1 MKESLTLTPDAPRT
15 PALLFV
21 CSGNICRSPLAE
33 GAMRAEAQA
42 RGLGHIDID
51 SAALGSWHVGDPP
64 DRRARAT
71 AKRRG
76 LDIDGQ
82 RARQVSRDDF
92 TRFTHILALDHTHLA
107 GLKRLAPRGST
118 AEIAL
123 LLDAV
128 PGRSGEAVDDPYY
141 GPDSGFEITLDDVSA
156 AAAHLADRLWGP
168 RPDSR
173 TGTHP

>member
-1 MKESLTLTPDAPRT
+1 LTPDDTRA

-33 GAMRAEAQA
+33 GAMREEARI
-42 RGLGHIDID
+42 RGIEYVEID

-71 AKRRG
+71 ARRRG
-76 LDIDGQ
+76 LDIDAQ
-82 RARQVSRDDF
+82 RARQVTTADF
-92 TRFTHILALDHTHLA
+92 ARFTHILALDHSHLA
-107 GLKRLAPRGST
+107 GLRRMAPRNAT
-118 AEIAL
+118 AEVML

-128 PGRSGEAVDDPYY
+128 PHRAGEEVDDPYY
-141 GPDSGFEITLDDVSA
+141 GPDAGFETTLDDVSE

-168 RPDSR
+168 RPGQSPAR
-173 TGTHP
+173 RP